1 MNIFNIFI
9 ITGQS
14 GSGKSTGLAAFEDA
28 GYYCVDN
35 LPVTL
40 LPKFLELPIEKDTHY
55 KGLAFGM
62 DLRERSFLHSY
73 RKVFDELKRA
83 GHKLE
88 VIFLE
93 ADVATL
99 TRRFSQTRR
108 SHPLAVGETGV
119 VDAIN
124 QERNELLALRNEDAT
139 HIIDTS
145 NFNVHKLKKEVSNL
159 AADSRE
165 GILLKLA
172 IVSFGFKYGV
182 PEDAD
187 MMVDVR
193 FLENPYFIP
202 ELKAHSGL
210 NPAVREFVMNGE
222 GTGTFLTKYTDLL
235 DFLIPMYQKEGKRY
249 LTLAVGC
256 TGGRHR
262 SVAIATEIHNHLKGR
277 FSDIRLLHR
286 DIGQDE

>member
-14 GSGKSTGLAAFEDA
+14 GSGKSTGLAALEDA

-35 LPVTL
+35 LPVSL
-40 LPKFLELPIEKDTHY
+40 LPKFLEIPIEKETHY
-55 KGLAFGM
+55 RGLAFGM
-62 DLRERSFLHSY
+62 DLRERTFLMSY
-73 RKVFDELKRA
+73 RSVFDELRQA
-83 GHKLE
+83 GHRLE
-88 VIFLE
+88 IIFLE

-108 SHPLAVGETGV
+108 THPLAVGDKGV

-124 QERNELLALRNEDAT
+124 QERDELLALRNEDAT
-139 HIIDTS
+139 RIIDTTGL
-145 NFNVHKLKKEVSNL
+145 NVHKLKKEISDL
-159 AADSRE
+159 AADSRD
-165 GILLKLA
+165 GVNLKLS
-172 IVSFGFKYGV
+172 IVSFGFKYGT

-187 MMVDVR
+187 LMVDVR
-193 FLENPYFIP
+193 FLENPYFVP
-202 ELKAHSGL
+202 ELKPHSGL
-210 NPAVREFVMNGE
+210 EPAVRDFVLNGE
-222 GTGTFLTKYTDLL
+222 GTRTFLTKYTDLL
-235 DFLIPMYQKEGKRY
+235 DFLIPMYQKEGKHY

-262 SVAIATEIHNHLKGR
+262 SVAIATELHHHLKGR

>member
-1 MNIFNIFI
+1 MNISNIFI

-14 GSGKSTGLAAFEDA
+14 GSGKSTALAAFEDA

-40 LPKFLELPIEKDTHY
+40 LPKFLEIPIEKDSHY

-62 DLRERSFLHSY
+62 DLRERSFLMSY
-73 RKVFDELKRA
+73 RSVFDELRQA
-83 GHKLE
+83 GHRLE
-88 VIFLE
+88 IIFLE

-108 SHPLAVGETGV
+108 THPLALGDKGV

-124 QERNELLALRNEDAT
+124 QERDELLALRNEDAT
-139 HIIDTS
+139 RIIDS
-145 NFNVHKLKKEVSNL
+145 SSFNVHKLKKEISDL
-159 AADSRE
+159 AADSCD
-165 GILLKLA
+165 GIRLKLA
-172 IVSFGFKYGV
+172 IVSFGFKYGI

-187 MMVDVR
+187 LMVDVR
-193 FLENPYFIP
+193 FLENPYFVP
-202 ELKAHSGL
+202 ELKPHSGL
-210 NPAVREFVMNGE
+210 SPAVRDFVLNGE
-222 GTGTFLTKYTDLL
+222 GTRTFLTKYTDLL

-262 SVAIATEIHNHLKGR
+262 SVAISTEIHNHLRGR

>member
-55 KGLAFGM
+55 TGLAFGM
-62 DLRERSFLHSY
+62 DLREPSFLHSY
-73 RKVFDELKRA
+73 RSVFNELKRA
-83 GHKLE
+83 GHTLE

-108 SHPLAVGETGV
+108 SHPLAVGDKGV

-124 QERNELLALRNEDAT
+124 QERAELLCLRNEDAT

-145 NFNVHKLKKEVSNL
+145 RLTVHQLKKKISEL
-159 AADSRE
+159 AQDTRGE
-165 GILLKLA
+165 IRLKLA
-172 IVSFGFKYGV
+172 IVSFGFKYGI

-187 MMVDVR
+187 LMVDVR

-210 NPAVREFVMNGE
+210 NPDVREFVMNGE
-222 GTGTFLTKYTDLL
+222 GTATFLKKYTDLL
-235 DFLIPMYQKEGKRY
+235 DFLIPMYQKEGKHY

-262 SVAIATEIHNHLKGR
+262 SVAIATEIHHHLRGR
-277 FSDIRLLHR
+277 FSKIRLLHR